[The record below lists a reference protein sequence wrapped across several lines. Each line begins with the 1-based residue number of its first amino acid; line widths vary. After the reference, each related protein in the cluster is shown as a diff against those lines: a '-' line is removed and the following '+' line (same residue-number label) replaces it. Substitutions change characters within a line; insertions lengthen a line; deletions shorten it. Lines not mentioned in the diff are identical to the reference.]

1 MTTVMVMVVH
11 DDDNDDD
18 DDDDD
23 DDGDDGDD
31 DDGTHCGTHTM
42 NSIFLRFSI
51 CHRIYEKYKSI
62 VCKNIQNKAPREISI

>member
-42 NSIFLRFSI
+42 PLGNDNTL
-51 CHRIYEKYKSI
+51 K
-62 VCKNIQNKAPREISI
+62 VPREKSSNVILETNSAQ